1 MKAWKAAVLALVLG
15 LVAGGVVGLSGAL
28 QGLNPF
34 GTVEES
40 SSSRVIEAIEREEEV
55 VLLSLGIQG
64 LEQENVASTLFGN
77 RVPGTGRA
85 VFLQYTYR
93 AKLGIDGADVQ
104 IEELGPNA
112 YVITIPE
119 FLFIGYD
126 DVSFSTVLE
135 ENGLIS
141 WVTPEIDTA
150 DFITRILDQEAMAA
164 HVESNRD
171 ILEDQARLFY
181 TGILKA
187 VDEEIVV
194 KFDFAPASRR

>member
-181 TGILKA
+181 TAILKA

>member
-181 TGILKA
+181 TAILKA

-194 KFDFAPASRR
+194 KFDFAPVSRR